1 MIDTVEFAGKVAG
14 MTNGIVST
22 LTLLG
27 PEFHMTVPL
36 RVALIRNRCLF
47 PELLPL
53 SAFHVTE
60 PSPVASGYVYGLVM
74 VMDMVLPDFV
84 IGP

>member
-1 MIDTVEFAGKVAG
+1 MDTVEFAGRVAG

-22 LTLLG
+22 PTLLG

-36 RVALIRNRCLF
+36 RVALIRNKCLL
-47 PELLPL
+47 PILLPL

-60 PSPVASGYVYGLVM
+60 PSPVVSGYVYGLVM
-74 VMDMVLPDFV
+74 VMDMVLPDLV
-84 IGP
+84 RGP

>member
-1 MIDTVEFAGKVAG
+1 MDTDVFAGRFAG

-22 LTLLG
+22 PTLLG

-36 RVALIRNRCLF
+36 RVALIRNRCLLPVLF
-47 PELLPL
+47 PL

-60 PSPVASGYVYGLVM
+60 PSPVANG
-74 VMDMVLPDFV
+74 
-84 IGP
+84 